1 MIIGTGIDI
10 INNLRIKKLLEK
22 FGFRLLNKIFS
33 SQEISILSTKFDI
46 NNLLQPKL
54 INYVAKRFAGKE
66 AFGKATGFGIGSVFS
81 FFDIEIKNDNFGK
94 PNIFLASSK
103 QNLFTN
109 KFGLANIHLSLSDEK
124 EYSVAMVIIEKI

>member
-66 AFGKATGFGIGSVFS
+66 AFAKATGFGIGGVFS
-81 FFDIEIKNDNFGK
+81 FLDIEIKNDDFGK
-94 PNIFLASSK
+94 PNIFLVSSK

-109 KFGLANIHLSLSDEK
+109 KFGLVNIHLSLSDEK

>member
-33 SQEISILSTKFDI
+33 NQEISILSTKFDV

-66 AFGKATGFGIGSVFS
+66 AFAKATGFGIGSVFS
-81 FFDIEIKNDNFGK
+81 FIDIEIKNDIFGK
-94 PNIFLASSK
+94 PNIFIVNNK

-109 KFGLANIHLSLSDEK
+109 KFGLINIHLSLSDEK